1 MRFLPVM
8 PAAAMCLLA
17 LGGCGDKK
25 DDTAKVAAGGEIL
38 PRSVSDEML
47 PYDTVRSQ
55 PPLLAPDKASGPAGL
70 ASESAAG
77 SDEGAAAGDA
87 AQDAAD
93 AAVAAE
99 AEVRPSAE

>member
-38 PRSVSDEML
+38 PRSVSDDML
-47 PYDTVRSQ
+47 PYDSVRSQ
-55 PPLLAPDKASGPAGL
+55 PPLLAPEKAGSPADS
-70 ASESAAG
+70 ASEAAG
-77 SDEGAAAGDA
+77 SDEGVAAGEA